1 MDTNTLWLLSLVII
15 AYKTV
20 RALRSRVTAALA
32 VVSLEAEQVNRLQ
45 SGAPATAAADEDS
58 HERTHAQRMGQAAR
72 DIVDS
77 EARTDIMLKFWVLF
91 GLLHCVASFGYLPY
105 VKELRAVV
113 LILGLLPVQTSYRWL
128 EWCFASV
135 AAPICGQW
143 MPRLGRWAGH
153 SRRML
158 ASWASPVLRTVLRLS
173 LSTTLLG
180 YMPPAQ
186 LEVTRLQL
194 EGMAGKLTQER
205 RGRRMRALQRG
216 MPRWGAIDEGDEGE
230 DDDDG
235 FTLGAA
241 PRGAAP
247 SLDITAAADAEGD
260 GLRGLPGY
268 QRHYLTSPRD
278 YAADFEEADGS
289 GEADEWTS
297 DYLDADEVPAAAG
310 AGGLSAGTG
319 AGGGFGAHSTRAA
332 GESRPATRA
341 AGGRRSLGGLI
352 SGLTGAGGSSSSAAG
367 LEAPDRPQPL
377 PRRKG
382 AAPPGGVRAPAP
394 DDGEDGAVAAV
405 GGLVSS
411 LTRGVLSALGGTPR
425 AAAAAGGAA
434 GGAAE
439 GAGRLAGGGAVPAS
453 APHMSRAA
461 RYRQS
466 TGGIGL
472 GAGPGSAQKR
482 RPAGA
487 ARTLLWSPQMATA
500 REAQEGDE
508 ADS

>member
-319 AGGGFGAHSTRAA
+319 AGGGFGTRAA